1 MMRYVGCA
9 IIGLAYFIWPLD
21 ALPDPVYLDDLAV
34 NVILF
39 IIAAKGGKGT
49 K

>member
-1 MMRYVGCA
+1 MRYVGCA
-9 IIGLAYFIWPLD
+9 IIGIAYFFWPLD
-21 ALPDPVYLDDLAV
+21 LLPDPIYADDLVV

-39 IIAAKGGKGT
+39 IIAAKGGKG

>member
-9 IIGLAYFIWPLD
+9 IIGLAYFFWPLD
-21 ALPDPVYLDDLAV
+21 LLPDPVYLDDAAINLILA
-34 NVILF
+34 
-39 IIAAKGGKGT
+39 IIALRRGKGE